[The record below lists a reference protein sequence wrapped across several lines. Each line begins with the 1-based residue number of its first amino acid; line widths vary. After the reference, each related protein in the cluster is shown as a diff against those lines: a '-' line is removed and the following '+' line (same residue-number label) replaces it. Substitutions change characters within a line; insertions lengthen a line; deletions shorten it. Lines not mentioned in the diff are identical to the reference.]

1 MKRGELRALLEEHG
15 LSPRQ
20 MFGQNFLIDPALLA
34 AIPGDA
40 EVQPGDRV
48 LEVGPGAGSLTR
60 ELLVAGALVLAVE
73 IDAGLVKL
81 LRERFADE
89 LAEGRL
95 QLLHSDVLGPDES
108 FHPEVE
114 DWWQAGPPPRVV
126 ANLPYAISGPFLAR
140 LAGRPLRSACLLL
153 QKEVAEK
160 AAQRADRGPLPI
172 RLAQHFDARLGRRVP
187 AQVFW
192 PRPKID
198 SAFLHLAPRAEAPDP
213 ATDAALRR
221 MLRAGFAQ
229 RRKRVLGLLSK
240 EWPEAAVALQ
250 GLGVAESARAE
261 EVDPAT
267 WRAAAEDLARHEDC
281 V

>member
-1 MKRGELRALLEEHG
+1 MTENVDIEIRGMSCASCVGRVERAL
-15 LSPRQ
+15 
-20 MFGQNFLIDPALLA
+20 GQ
-34 AIPGDA
+34 
-40 EVQPGDRV
+40 QPGV
-48 LEVGPGAGSLTR
+48 INAQVN
-60 ELLVAGALVLAVE
+60 LAT
-73 IDAGLVKL
+73 
-81 LRERFADE
+81 
-89 LAEGRL
+89 
-95 QLLHSDVLGPDES
+95 Q
-108 FHPEVE
+108 
-114 DWWQAGPPPRVV
+114 
-126 ANLPYAISGPFLAR
+126 
-140 LAGRPLRSACLLL
+140 
-153 QKEVAEK
+153 K

-198 SAFLHLAPRAEAPDP
+198 SAFLHLTPRPVAPDP